1 MSINREKLRIHF
13 QEEYR
18 KLNEQQRLAVDSI
31 EGPVMVIAGP
41 GTGKTQ
47 ILAARIGK
55 ILIQTDT
62 APGNILCL
70 TYTEAGAIA
79 MRRRLLSFIGPDA
92 YKVHIHTFHSFCNDI
107 IQENLPLFEKTVL
120 DPISELERIQLFK
133 ILIDG
138 WAKNHP
144 LKRYRGDV
152 YFEMGNLQGLFST
165 MKREGWA
172 PEFVNRKIGAYLE
185 GLPEREEYIAKRAT
199 RDFKKGDVRTD
210 RIAEERERMDK
221 LRAAVGEFQPF
232 QELMRRRN
240 RYDFDDM
247 INWVIRAFE
256 ENKDLLA
263 TYQERYQYILVD
275 EYQDTSGTQNR
286 LVSLLI
292 GYWDQPNV
300 FVVGDDDQSIYR
312 FQGANVEN
320 MLDFANDYSKDL
332 LTVVLTNNYRS
343 TQPILD
349 ISRTL
354 IERNQERLVN
364 QFPGLSKNLVS
375 SHPIVSRFAD
385 PPRLVEYLSPRQ
397 EMTNITLQVERLLAE
412 GVAPGRIAII
422 YKENKYGEELARFLQ
437 LKRIPV
443 YSKRSL
449 DLLGVP
455 LAQKVLLLLRYLGA
469 EHDAPYGGD
478 EMLFEI
484 LHFECWGIAPIEIA
498 RLSVEVADRQFSDQ
512 RTSLRRLLYE
522 KANRPA
528 RDLFDTGLPEGMK
541 KASRV
546 LEKLIGD
553 VTNVTLQALFENCIR
568 ETGILGLALA
578 STDKIWRMQVLTGVF
593 EFIREECRR
602 NPDLDLE
609 RLIQMIDLMKD
620 NGLTL
625 PLVQVSG
632 SDKAVNLLTA
642 HGSKGLEFE
651 YVFFAGCNAA
661 IWEKKRRPG
670 GGYKFPDT
678 LFVRAT
684 GGAAK
689 GGAGAGGVGTGGAGT
704 GGAGAGSAGTGGV
717 GTGSAGA
724 GGAGTGGAGAVAIEE
739 EELRRLFY
747 VAMTRV
753 ERHLVISWSR
763 FRDDGKELEPSVFVA
778 EILDQH
784 ALPIEKALIPEEVLA
799 DFDALPF
806 SEAVAPEI
814 QAAEEDFIGRTL
826 STFVMN
832 VTALNNYLKCPL
844 EFYYRNLVRIPSP
857 KNEATEFGSAVH
869 FALQRLFEKMKEH
882 AAEAFPTREELLND
896 FKWYMG
902 RHREIFTREA
912 FARRMEYGLE
922 VLANYY
928 EKYLHTWNRIV
939 AVERNIRNVVVR
951 GVPLKGKL
959 DKLEFQGK
967 EVTVVD
973 YKTGDVDKAREKLLP
988 PSERNPDG
996 GDYWR
1001 QAVFYKILVDG
1012 YEQKDWKVTGT
1023 EFDFVEPDRKKEFRK
1038 VKIMITPEDIT
1049 TVTQQIVS
1057 VWEKIQNREFYTGC
1071 GKPDCH
1077 WCNFVKTN
1085 NLAVAIHEVEEDI

>member
-1 MSINREKLRIHF
+1 MSINREKLRQHF

-55 ILIQTDT
+55 ILLETDT

-79 MRRRLLSFIGPDA
+79 MRRRLQSFIGPDA

-133 ILIDG
+133 VLIDG
-138 WAKNHP
+138 WPKNHP

-152 YFEMGNLQGLFST
+152 YFEMSNLQSLFSV
-165 MKREGWA
+165 MKREGWS
-172 PEFVNRKIGAYLE
+172 PEFIGERIDSYLE
-185 GLPEREEYIAKRAT
+185 GLQDRDEYIAKRAT
-199 RDFKKGDVRTD
+199 KEFKKGDVRTD
-210 RIAEERERMDK
+210 KIAEETERMDK

-263 TYQERYQYILVD
+263 GYQERYQYILVD

-320 MLDFANDYSKDL
+320 MLEFARDYEKDL

-349 ISRTL
+349 ISRSL

-375 SHPIVSRFAD
+375 SHPVVSRFQD
-385 PPRLVEYLSPRQ
+385 PPRLREYLSPRQ
-397 EMTNITLQVERLLAE
+397 EMTDITLQVEKLLGE
-412 GVAPGRIAII
+412 GIIPGRIAII

-437 LKRIPV
+437 LKKIPV
-443 YSKRSL
+443 YSKRNL
-449 DLLGVP
+449 DLLGIP
-455 LAQKVLLLLRYLGA
+455 LAQKILLLLRYLGA
-469 EHDAPYGGD
+469 EHDASYGGD

-484 LHFECWGIAPIEIA
+484 LHFDCWGIAPIEIA

-522 KANRPA
+522 KANQPA
-528 RDLFDTGLPEGMK
+528 RDLFDAGLPEGMK

-553 VTNVTLQALFENCIR
+553 VTNVTLQTLFENCIR
-568 ETGILGLALA
+568 ETGILGQVLA
-578 STDKIWRMQVLTGVF
+578 SPDKIWQMQVLTGLF
-593 EFIREECRR
+593 EFIREESRR

-620 NGLTL
+620 NGLAL
-625 PLVQVSG
+625 PLVRVSG
-632 SDKAVNLLTA
+632 SEKAVNLLTV

-670 GGYKFPDT
+670 GGYKYPDT
-678 LFVRAT
+678 LFARPAAAAAT
-684 GGAAK
+684 
-689 GGAGAGGVGTGGAGT
+689 
-704 GGAGAGSAGTGGV
+704 
-717 GTGSAGA
+717 
-724 GGAGTGGAGAVAIEE
+724 ED

-747 VAMTRV
+747 VALTRV
-753 ERHLVISWSR
+753 ERHLCISWSR

-784 ALPIEKALIPEEVLA
+784 SLPIEKVQITEEELA
-799 DFDALPF
+799 AFDALPF
-806 SEAVAPEI
+806 SEVIAPEI
-814 QAAEEDFIGRTL
+814 QAAEEDFVGRML
-826 STFVMN
+826 EKFVMN

-844 EFYYRNLVRIPSP
+844 EFYYRNLIRIPSP

-869 FALQRLFEKMKEH
+869 FALQRLFEKMREH
-882 AAEAFPTREELLND
+882 AGEAFPTREEMLTD
-896 FKWYMG
+896 FSWYMG

-928 EKYLHTWNRIV
+928 DKYLHQWNRIV

-967 EVTVVD
+967 DVTVVD
-973 YKTGDVDKAREKLLP
+973 YKTGDVDKAREKLSP
-988 PSERNPDG
+988 PGARNQDG

-1012 YEQKDWKVTGT
+1012 YEQKDWKVVAT
-1023 EFDFVEPDRKKEFRK
+1023 EFDFVEPDKKKEYRK
-1038 VKIMITPEDIT
+1038 VKIVITPEDIT

-1057 VWEKIQNREFYTGC
+1057 VWGKIQNREFYTGC

-1085 NLAVAIHEVEEDI
+1085 NLAVALHELETEEEEI